1 MAIGRLKRQPRKG
14 EQGIVVCHDPYCH
27 FIFRETGGY
36 FVDVTAITQLV
47 TTVGFP
53 IACTFVLFSYLNKER
68 EQHAAE
74 TKELKDALNNN
85 TLVIQKLIDKM
96 DGDAN

>member
-1 MAIGRLKRQPRKG
+1 
-14 EQGIVVCHDPYCH
+14 
-27 FIFRETGGY
+27 
-36 FVDVTAITQLV
+36 VDVTTITQLV

-96 DGDAN
+96 DGDVN

>member
-1 MAIGRLKRQPRKG
+1 MAIGKLERQPRKG
-14 EQGIVVCHDPYCH
+14 EHGIVVCLDPYCH
-27 FIFRETGGY
+27 FNYGEHGGY
-36 FVDVTAITQLV
+36 KVDVTTITQLV
-47 TTVGFP
+47 TTVGYP

-68 EQHAAE
+68 EQHATE

-96 DGDAN
+96 DGGVN